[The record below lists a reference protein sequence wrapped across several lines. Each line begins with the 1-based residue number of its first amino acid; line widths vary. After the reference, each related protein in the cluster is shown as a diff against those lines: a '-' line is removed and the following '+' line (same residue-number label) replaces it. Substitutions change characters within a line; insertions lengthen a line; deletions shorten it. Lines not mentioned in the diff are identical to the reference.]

1 MRTLSRALILAILI
15 SCFSACSSLTSF
27 EKPTLSIAD
36 LRPTK
41 FARDGQVFTL
51 KLKVDNPNG
60 IALPIAGL
68 NYALNLSGYD
78 IAQGFSDNA
87 VSIPAN
93 GTGFVEVDIKA
104 NLIEILPKLAKSLMS
119 GDRSLS
125 YDLKGQVNLNSRFVK
140 TIPFDKKGE
149 LEFNPFDLMKIAL

>member
-1 MRTLSRALILAILI
+1 MRTLSRTLILVFL
-15 SCFSACSSLTSF
+15 FSFLPACSSLTSF

-41 FARDGQVFTL
+41 FAKDGQVFTL
-51 KLKVDNPNG
+51 KLKVDNPNS

-78 IAQGFSDNA
+78 IAQGFSDKA

-104 NLIEILPKLAKSLMS
+104 NLIEILPKLAQSLMS
-119 GDRSLS
+119 GERNLS

-149 LEFNPFDLMKIAL
+149 FAFNPFDLMKIGL

>member
-1 MRTLSRALILAILI
+1 MRILSRALIIAILI
-15 SCFSACSSLTSF
+15 SCLSACSSLTSF

-36 LRPTK
+36 LRPTE
-41 FARDGQVFTL
+41 FSRDAQTFKL
-51 KLKVDNPNG
+51 MLKVDNHNS
-60 IALPIAGL
+60 IALPIAGI
-68 NYALNLSGYD
+68 NYALNLSGFD
-78 IAQGFSDNA
+78 IAEGASDKA

-93 GTGFVEVDIKA
+93 GSGFVEIDIKA
-104 NLIEILPKLAKSLMS
+104 NLIKILPQLAKSLMS
-119 GDRSLS
+119 GERNLT